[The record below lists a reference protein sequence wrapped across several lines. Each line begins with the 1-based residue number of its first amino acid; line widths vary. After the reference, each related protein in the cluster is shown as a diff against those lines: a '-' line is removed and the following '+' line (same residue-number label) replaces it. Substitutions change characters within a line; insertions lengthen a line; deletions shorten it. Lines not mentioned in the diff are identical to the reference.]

1 MADLDNLVHR
11 KGAIINFIE
20 EQAKS
25 LYYGETTPY
34 EFPSWSQAA
43 LLFEHT
49 ITPCRYHPSKSL
61 LELAQEVIT
70 TAKSKGCVV
79 EMHQVKDGKKVNA
92 QVFDYHETIA
102 KIERWIR
109 EETELIEMVNQKTVK
124 KSL

>member
-1 MADLDNLVHR
+1 MADLDKLMDR
-11 KGAIINFIE
+11 KGSIINFIQK
-20 EQAKS
+20 QAKS

-34 EFPSWSQAA
+34 EFPAWAQTA

-49 ITPCRYHPSKSL
+49 ITPCRYHPPESL

-102 KIERWIR
+102 NIERWYK
-109 EETELIEMVNQKTVK
+109 EKTELIEMVNQRIVK
-124 KSL
+124 ES